1 MSLRLILVFGICI
14 LLEGCSSLP
23 SEKHEHFRFPENKV
37 FIEEP
42 QGKDLGRPYQTLG
55 WVKSKASWST
65 LVQETND
72 GRLCKNYFNKAARDL
87 LKEALKAGAD
97 AVVKVRSVVLLM
109 DGKLEYHPTPECS
122 DDGEEGEVLLQG
134 IAIKFKP
141 LDPILKKT
149 Q

>member
-1 MSLRLILVFGICI
+1 MSLRLIVVFGICI

-37 FIEEP
+37 YIEEP
-42 QGKDLGRPYQTLG
+42 QGKDLGRAYEKIG

-65 LVQETND
+65 LDQEAND
-72 GRLCKNYFNKAARDL
+72 GRLCKNYFNKASRDL

-97 AVVKVRSVVLLM
+97 AVIKVRSVVLLM
-109 DGKLEYHPTPECS
+109 DGKLEYHSTPECS

-134 IAIKFKP
+134 IAIKFKQ
-141 LDPILKKT
+141 LDPKLKKA